1 MKITVLA
8 SGSKGNCCY
17 VEGESGALLIDA
29 GLSARETVR
38 RIEAAG
44 GKKDAVEGLLITH
57 EHSDHVKGVDVLLR
71 RHLNDH
77 NVPVIGTHGTL
88 WELEGQVA
96 ATETFRPTATGKSVS
111 VGGFSVELFATH
123 HDACEPCGFVI
134 RENGSTFGYCTD
146 TGSLSADI
154 IRHLRACDGV
164 VLESNHCPHMLE
176 HGPYPA
182 FLKARISDPK
192 RGHLSNTAA
201 AAFLKECAGEVGTVI
216 LAHLSEENNTP
227 EKARDSAQESLGMY
241 VHETTLHVACQ
252 HMISESFEI

>member
-1 MKITVLA
+1 MKVTVLA

-17 VEGESGALLIDA
+17 VEGESGAILIDV

-44 GKKDAVEGLLITH
+44 GKKDAVEAILVTH
-57 EHSDHVKGVDVLLR
+57 EHGDHVKGIDVLTR
-71 RHLNDH
+71 NHIE
-77 NVPVIGTHGTL
+77 VPVISTQGTL
-88 WELEGQVA
+88 WQLEGQVR
-96 ATETFRPTATGKSVS
+96 ATGLFRPAKTRTPVT
-111 VGGFSVELFATH
+111 VGDFSVELFDTY

-134 RENGSTFGYCTD
+134 RENGSSFGYCTD
-146 TGSLSADI
+146 TGMLSADI
-154 IRHLRACDGV
+154 TRRLRACDGI
-164 VLESNHCPHMLE
+164 VLESNHCPHMLKN
-176 HGPYPA
+176 GKYPE

-201 AAFLKECAGEVGTVI
+201 AAFLKECAGEVGTII

-227 EKARDSAQESLGMY
+227 EKARELACESLGMY

-252 HMISESFEI
+252 HTISETFEV